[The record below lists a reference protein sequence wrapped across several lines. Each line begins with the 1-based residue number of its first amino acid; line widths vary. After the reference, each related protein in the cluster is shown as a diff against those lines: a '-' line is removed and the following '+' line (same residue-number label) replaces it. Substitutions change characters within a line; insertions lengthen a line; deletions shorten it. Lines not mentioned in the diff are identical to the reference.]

1 MFYSILVLFDFMWFI
16 AEKPKCRNELSAFI
30 YKYIYAHMYACTRIL
45 SVTVVLNHNKLN
57 KCACRNR
64 FSHYFCFCMYKLCCF
79 AESSN
84 KYASRNEIH

>member
-1 MFYSILVLFDFMWFI
+1 
-16 AEKPKCRNELSAFI
+16 
-30 YKYIYAHMYACTRIL
+30 MYACTRIL
-45 SVTVVLNHNKLN
+45 SVTVILNHNKLN